1 MSREW
6 VEYVPYLIRPCY
18 GTKTHGSGERSH
30 NRPNHLPPRNRCLQ
44 GRADSRLPFPGALP
58 PATLSIPFGDSQKIY
73 NPYVRQKI
81 WGMLSV
87 CAGT

>member
-1 MSREW
+1 M
-6 VEYVPYLIRPCY
+6 
-18 GTKTHGSGERSH
+18 
-30 NRPNHLPPRNRCLQ
+30 Q
-44 GRADSRLPFPGALP
+44 GREIVLVRPFRGRTGRGDPFPGALP